1 MAIKRNPVK
10 QLACKI
16 VNLQAPTH
24 SSDDEREES
33 RFFAEDEPQHTKP
46 AWLQKAGLEVKN
58 IKDRLER
65 SQREAKILAKLSHV
79 RRPYPWL
86 LYLARY
92 LNNCAAK
99 YHHPREGLLV
109 GQYDVGLSCSEDKW
123 SVSDKL

>member
-1 MAIKRNPVK
+1 MAIKKNPVK

-24 SSDDEREES
+24 SSDDEQEES
-33 RFFAEDEPQHTKP
+33 RFFADDEPQHTKL

-58 IKDRLER
+58 IKNKLER
-65 SQREAKILAKLSHV
+65 NQREAKILAKLSHV
-79 RRPYPWL
+79 RHCSWL

-109 GQYDVGLSCSEDKW
+109 GQYNVGLSCSEDKW
-123 SVSDKL
+123 SVPDKL